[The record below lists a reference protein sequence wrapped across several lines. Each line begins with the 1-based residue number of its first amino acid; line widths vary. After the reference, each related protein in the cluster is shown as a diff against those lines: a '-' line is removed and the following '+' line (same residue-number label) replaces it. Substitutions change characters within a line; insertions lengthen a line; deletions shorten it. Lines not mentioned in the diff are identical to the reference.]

1 MSKSDKKKPGLVPDE
16 PPPGEPP
23 PAKVKVKAKAMVT
36 REVPRKRIVKKK
48 RKASGSNRVVS
59 AIANVA
65 TKGLR
70 PMRDE
75 ESKQLRDF
83 IGRVVS
89 VVSEKAK
96 QIVVAGDAS
105 ERLLSILTKP

>member
-1 MSKSDKKKPGLVPDE
+1 MSNKSDKKKPGLVPDE

-23 PAKVKVKAKAMVT
+23 PAKVKKAAKVA
-36 REVPRKRIVKKK
+36 EPPPRKKRVVTKK

>member
-23 PAKVKVKAKAMVT
+23 PAKVKKTAKVA
-36 REVPRKRIVKKK
+36 EPPPRKKRGVKK

>member
-23 PAKVKVKAKAMVT
+23 PAKVKKAAKVA
-36 REVPRKRIVKKK
+36 EPPPRKKRVVKK
-48 RKASGSNRVVS
+48 RKAGGSNRVVS